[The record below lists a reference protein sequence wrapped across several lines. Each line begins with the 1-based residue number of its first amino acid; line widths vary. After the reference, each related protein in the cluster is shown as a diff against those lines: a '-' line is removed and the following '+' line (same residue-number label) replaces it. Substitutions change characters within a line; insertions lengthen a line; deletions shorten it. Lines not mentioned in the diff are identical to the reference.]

1 MSLFQHAIHHFAPA
15 IRHFPLAIRHF
26 APSIR
31 HFPLAIGHFDPSIHH
46 SPHAIHY
53 TAKKPTLVKSRLF
66 INAF

>member
-31 HFPLAIGHFDPSIHH
+31 HFPLAIRHFDPSIHH
-46 SPHAIHY
+46 SPPRYPLHS
-53 TAKKPTLVKSRLF
+53 KKAHSSKE
-66 INAF
+66 